1 MVKRTTEVQTN
12 NSTMSVLNGKKILLG
27 VSGGIAAYKTASLVR
42 LFIKAGAH
50 VQVIMTPAS
59 KDFVTPLTLSTLSK
73 NPVHS
78 SFFNEEDDNSQW
90 NNHVELA
97 LWADLMLI
105 APATANTLSKMTNG
119 NCDNLLI
126 ATYLSAKC
134 PVYFAPA
141 MDLDMYKHPS
151 IKASFDALKQY
162 KNVMIPAE
170 TGELAS
176 GLSGEGR
183 MAEPENIIAF
193 LEADLESKLPLK
205 GKKILITAG
214 PTYEA
219 IDPVRFIGNH
229 SSGKMGF
236 DIANEAANLGASV
249 VLVAG
254 PTHFKVKNSTIEL
267 INVVSAQE
275 MYDACHLHFNSVDV
289 AIAAAAV
296 ADYKPKVVAAQ
307 KIKKAPDT
315 FVIELEKTKDILLS
329 LGAIKKK
336 QFLIGFALETE
347 NEIENAKLKI
357 QKKNLNLIVL
367 NSLQDKGAGFQTST
381 NKVTFIDK
389 SFQIEAM
396 QLKAKESVAVDILNK
411 VISHFYEK

>member
-1 MVKRTTEVQTN
+1 
-12 NSTMSVLNGKKILLG
+12 MSVLSGKKILLG

-78 SFFNEEDDNSQW
+78 SFYNLEDENEEW
-90 NNHVELA
+90 NNHVELG
-97 LWADLMLI
+97 LWADLMVI
-105 APATANTLSKMTNG
+105 APATANTLSKMANG
-119 NCDNLLI
+119 ICDNLLI

-151 IKASFDALKQY
+151 TIASFNSLKQFG
-162 KNVMIPAE
+162 NTIIPAE
-170 TGELAS
+170 SGELAS

-193 LEADLESKLPLK
+193 LEADLESRLPLK

-214 PTYEA
+214 PTYES

-236 DIANEAANLGASV
+236 DIANSAANLGASV
-249 VLVAG
+249 ILVSG
-254 PTHFKVKNSTIEL
+254 PSTFKADHSLIEVV
-267 INVVSAQE
+267 NVVSAQE
-275 MYDACHLHFNSVDV
+275 MYDACHQYFDDVDV

-296 ADYKPKVVAAQ
+296 ADYRPKHVANQ
-307 KIKKAPDT
+307 KIKKAADS
-315 FVIELEKTKDILLS
+315 FVIELEKTKDILAS
-329 LGAIKKK
+329 LGNIKKN

-347 NEIENAKLKI
+347 NEIENAKAKVR
-357 QKKNLNLIVL
+357 KKNLDLIVL
-367 NSLQDKGAGFQTST
+367 NSLQDQGAGFGKPT

-389 SFQIEAM
+389 NFKVEPMDLKSKEA
-396 QLKAKESVAVDILNK
+396 VADDILNK
-411 VISHFYEK
+411 VIAHFYE

>member
-1 MVKRTTEVQTN
+1 
-12 NSTMSVLNGKKILLG
+12 MSVLSGKKIVLG
-27 VSGGIAAYKTASLVR
+27 VSGGIAAYKTATLVR

-50 VQVIMTPAS
+50 IQVIMTPAS

-78 SFFNEEDDNSQW
+78 TFYNEEDDNAQW
-90 NNHVELA
+90 NNHVELG

-105 APATANTLSKMTNG
+105 APATANTLSKMVNG

-151 IKASFDALKQY
+151 TAASFHTLKQFGDII
-162 KNVMIPAE
+162 IPAE
-170 TGELAS
+170 TGQLAS

-193 LEADLESKLPLK
+193 LENDLESKLPLR
-205 GKKILITAG
+205 GKKILVTAG

-236 DIANEAANLGASV
+236 DIAESSANYGAEVILIS
-249 VLVAG
+249 G
-254 PTHFKVKNSTIEL
+254 PTHLNTINPVINL
-267 INVVSAQE
+267 IRVTSAKE
-275 MYDACHLHFNSVDV
+275 MYDACHEYFNSVDV
-289 AIAAAAV
+289 AICAAAV
-296 ADYKPKVVAAQ
+296 ADYKPKFVAEQ
-307 KIKKAPDT
+307 KIKKT
-315 FVIELEKTKDILLS
+315 EVSLTIELEKTQDILAS
-329 LGAIKKK
+329 LGKIKQN

-357 QKKNLNLIVL
+357 QKKNLDLIVL
-367 NSLQDKGAGFQTST
+367 NSLQDEGAGFGKAT
-381 NKVTFIDK
+381 NKITFIDK
-389 SFQIEAM
+389 DFIVEPM
-396 QLKAKESVAVDILNK
+396 DLKSKELVANDIMNK
-411 VISHFYEK
+411 VISFNEMSTKSK

>member
-1 MVKRTTEVQTN
+1 
-12 NSTMSVLNGKKILLG
+12 MSVLNGKKILLG

-73 NPVHS
+73 NPVYS
-78 SFFNEEDDNSQW
+78 SFFNEEEDAVW
-90 NNHVELA
+90 NNHVDLA
-97 LWADLMLI
+97 LWADLMII
-105 APATANTLSKMTNG
+105 APATANTLSKMVTG
-119 NCDNLLI
+119 NSDNLLI

-151 IKASFDALKQY
+151 TLSSFNTLKQFG
-162 KNVMIPAE
+162 NVMIPAE
-170 TGELAS
+170 NGELAS

-183 MAEPENIIAF
+183 MAEPENIVSF

-205 GKKILITAG
+205 GKKILVTAG

-236 DIANEAANLGASV
+236 DIAKVAANLGASV
-249 VLVAG
+249 ILITG
-254 PTHFKVKNSTIEL
+254 PTHLKVENSLIKV

-275 MYDACHLHFNSVDV
+275 MYDACHLNFDDADV

-296 ADYKPKVVAAQ
+296 ADYKPKFVAVQ
-307 KIKKAPDT
+307 KIKKAADE
-315 FVIELEKTKDILLS
+315 FSIELEKTKDILSS
-329 LGAIKKK
+329 LGKIKKN

-357 QKKNLNLIVL
+357 QKK
-367 NSLQDKGAGFQTST
+367 T
-381 NKVTFIDK
+381 
-389 SFQIEAM
+389 
-396 QLKAKESVAVDILNK
+396 
-411 VISHFYEK
+411 

>member
-1 MVKRTTEVQTN
+1 
-12 NSTMSVLNGKKILLG
+12 MSVLNGKKILLG

-78 SFFNEEDDNSQW
+78 SFFNEDDQDAFW
-90 NNHVELA
+90 NNHVDLA
-97 LWADLMLI
+97 LWADFMLI
-105 APATANTLSKMTNG
+105 APATANTLSKMATG

-151 IKASFDALKQY
+151 TLSSFAALKQFG
-162 KNVMIPAE
+162 NIMIPAE
-170 TGELAS
+170 SGELAS

-183 MAEPENIIAF
+183 MAEPENIVAF
-193 LEADLESKLPLK
+193 LEADLQSKLPLV

-236 DIANEAANLGASV
+236 DIANEAAKLGAQV
-249 VLVAG
+249 ILVAG
-254 PTHFKVKNSTIEL
+254 PTHFKAKSSSVKV

-275 MYDACHLHFNSVDV
+275 MYDACHLHYNDVDV

-296 ADYKPKVVAAQ
+296 ADYKPKVVASQ
-307 KIKKAPDT
+307 KIKKAAEE
-315 FVIELEKTKDILLS
+315 FSIELEKTKDILAS
-329 LGAIKKK
+329 LGAIKKE
-336 QFLIGFALETE
+336 QFLIGFALETQ

-357 QKKNLNLIVL
+357 QKKNLDLIVL
-367 NSLQDKGAGFQTST
+367 NSLQDEGAGFKKET

-389 SFQIEAM
+389 DFKIEPM
-396 QLKAKESVAVDILNK
+396 ELKSKESVAVDILNK
-411 VISHFYEK
+411 VILHFTK